1 MTRCFVSRHML
12 LVPAQQPT
20 THSPVNIRVD
30 RRLYL
35 AGRGTT
41 GAGSNTGAKAK
52 SALQAEERA
61 RILDWVEWLRVRTG
75 QSLSELAEGAGLS
88 NNTLTRL
95 RQRESA
101 LLDALSVRMLSEY
114 TGLPGPDLY
123 KLGHT
128 SGFTEEAEPFD
139 VAAGG
144 SPSMEEFTRLML
156 KDRPNAASWLLKTR
170 ALEGL
175 GYMQGDLV
183 VTDGSVQPR
192 AGDAVCAQV
201 VDLRT
206 GAAETV
212 FRVYEPPYLIAHSGD
227 PALRK
232 PLLIDNERVI
242 VMATVTESLRAR
254 R

>member
-1 MTRCFVSRHML
+1 M
-12 LVPAQQPT
+12 A
-20 THSPVNIRVD
+20 
-30 RRLYL
+30 
-35 AGRGTT
+35 ARGTGT
-41 GAGSNTGAKAK
+41 GVKAK
-52 SALQAEERA
+52 SALQAEERQ

-95 RQRESA
+95 KQRESA

-128 SGFTEEAEPFD
+128 SGFTEEAERYEPAG
-139 VAAGG
+139 AAEA
-144 SPSMEEFTRLML
+144 PAAMFLKAML
-156 KDRPNAASWLLKTR
+156 KDRPDAASWHLKTR

-175 GYMQGDLV
+175 GYMQGDV
-183 VTDGSVQPR
+183 VITDARVQPR

-201 VDLRT
+201 IDLRT

-212 FRVYEPPYLIAHSGD
+212 FRVYEPPYLIAHSSD

-232 PLLIDNERVI
+232 PLLVDNERVI
-242 VMATVTESLRAR
+242 VMATVTESFR
-254 R
+254 RRG

>member
-1 MTRCFVSRHML
+1 ML
-12 LVPAQQPT
+12 LVPAHPPT
-20 THSPVNIRVD
+20 THSPINFRVD
-30 RRLYL
+30 RGRHL
-35 AGRGTT
+35 AARGTA

-75 QSLSELAEGAGLS
+75 QSLSEMAEGAGLS

-101 LLDALSVRMLSEY
+101 LLDALSVRMLCEY

-128 SGFTEEAEPFD
+128 SGFTEEAEPYD
-139 VAAGG
+139 VTASSDPATTA
-144 SPSMEEFTRLML
+144 FVKLML
-156 KDRPNAASWLLKTR
+156 KDRPDAASWLLKTR

-175 GYMQGDLV
+175 GYMQGDIV
-183 VTDGSVQPR
+183 ITDARILPR

-201 VDLRT
+201 YDLRT
-206 GAAETV
+206 GTAETV
-212 FRVYEPPYLIAHSGD
+212 FRVYEPPYLIAHSAD

-242 VMATVTESLRAR
+242 VMGAVTESFRTR

>member
-1 MTRCFVSRHML
+1 MH
-12 LVPAQQPT
+12 
-20 THSPVNIRVD
+20 
-30 RRLYL
+30 L
-35 AGRGTT
+35 AARGTVGT
-41 GAGSNTGAKAK
+41 GANAGAKAK

-101 LLDALSVRMLSEY
+101 LLDALSVRMLCEY

-128 SGFTEEAEPFD
+128 SGFAEEAEPFD
-139 VAAGG
+139 AAT
-144 SPSMEEFTRLML
+144 SDLQPAMTAFTRLML
-156 KDRPNAASWLLKTR
+156 KERPDAASWLLKTR

-183 VTDGSVQPR
+183 ITDARVQPR

-212 FRVYEPPYLIAHSGD
+212 FRVYEPPYLIAHSSD

-242 VMATVTESLRAR
+242 VMATVTESLRTR